1 MNQLTIVQPGEL
13 MRQSTDVAGVCKEIV
28 VASAKKIGD
37 RNFVPVEGWMA
48 IATAHGCIA
57 SAKDVEWVPEK
68 DGACSGFKAVGE
80 VRRISDGALVSQGEG
95 FVGSDEATWF
105 GGEGMVWDKQ
115 TKRKVKAIL
124 PKRADYAIRAMAQ
137 TRAISRACRSAFAHI
152 VVLMNAG
159 LSTTPAE
166 EVPHDGFDNEPQFTP
181 QPTKEVEPPTVLKDW
196 RSVEIHFGKNKGKA
210 LRECSKDTIQWYR
223 EAMQSKVDGNEKYP
237 ASADDKKLLAA
248 CIMAQEGST
257 QKVEP
262 VRPKPVT
269 EPPDDIT
276 TNAKRELLNMI
287 EFNGY
292 TGDDLIR
299 VAKQAKWTTASF
311 YDDIADA
318 EAAEML
324 IGSDTILDALKA
336 LKAK

>member
-1 MNQLTIVQPGEL
+1 MTNQLTIVQPGEL

-57 SAKDVEWVPEK
+57 SAKDVEWVPER
-68 DGACSGFKAVGE
+68 DGACAGFKAVGE

-105 GGEGMVWDKQ
+105 GGESLVWDK
-115 TKRKVKAIL
+115 KARQKIKAML
-124 PKRADYAIRAMAQ
+124 PKRPDYAIRAMAQ

-166 EVPHDGFDNEPQFTP
+166 EVPHDGFDNDP
-181 QPTKEVEPPTVLKDW
+181 QPMAPEKEETTELKDW
-196 RSVEIHFGKNKGKA
+196 RSVEIHFGQNKGKR
-210 LRECSKDTIQWYR
+210 LQELNKKSIEWYKNS
-223 EAMQSKVDGNEKYP
+223 MQEKVDGKGKYP
-237 ASADDKKLLAA
+237 ANADDRRLLAA
-248 CIMAQEGST
+248 CIMALEGST

-262 VRPKPVT
+262 PRPVVRPEDTFDPGCSSKQQLL
-269 EPPDDIT
+269 
-276 TNAKRELLNMI
+276 ELI
-287 EFNGY
+287 EFNGH
-292 TGDDLIR
+292 TGDDLIS
-299 VAKQAKWTTASF
+299 VARKSKWTKANF
-311 YDDIADA
+311 YDDITDT
-318 EAAEML
+318 EAAEMFKN
-324 IGSDTILDALKA
+324 SDMVLDAIKTM
-336 LKAK
+336 KGAK